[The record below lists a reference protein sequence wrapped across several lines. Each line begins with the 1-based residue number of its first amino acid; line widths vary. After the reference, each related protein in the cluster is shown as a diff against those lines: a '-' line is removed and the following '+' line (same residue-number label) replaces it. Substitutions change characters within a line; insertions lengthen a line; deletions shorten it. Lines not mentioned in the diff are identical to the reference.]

1 MQTPRTI
8 WPPGLVFGLSVLTM
22 SLSGCGGGD
31 GSVPD
36 KPIPTYNADPNN
48 PRSKI
53 TLENEA
59 EYIKKGELRK
69 PSKD

>member
-1 MQTPRTI
+1 MI
-8 WPPGLVFGLSVLTM
+8 WLPGLVFGLSVLTM

-36 KPIPTYNADPNN
+36 KPIPVYNADPNN
-48 PRSKI
+48 ARSNI

-59 EYIKKGELRK
+59 EYIKKGVVRP
-69 PSKD
+69 PSKK

>member
-8 WPPGLVFGLSVLTM
+8 WLPGLVFGLIVLTM

-31 GSVPD
+31 GAVAD
-36 KPIPTYNADPNN
+36 KPIPIYNADPNN
-48 PRSKI
+48 ARRNI

-59 EYIKKGELRK
+59 EYIKKGEVRT
-69 PSKD
+69 PSKK